1 MIHDQYFDLA
11 HYKRKRWP
19 ILLFMKQQLLKP
31 LKFLFFI
38 LFGNHY
44 QTVLGSIKPLK
55 EKTLIIDQV

>member
-1 MIHDQYFDLA
+1 MIHDQYFDLTA
-11 HYKRKRWP
+11 CSCT
-19 ILLFMKQQLLKP
+19 LFMKQQLLKP